1 MSFKDLYEK
10 YINNQPLI
18 NLVDFET
25 GYKKS
30 E

>member
-10 YINNQPLI
+10 YINNQPRI
-18 NLVDFET
+18 NQVDFET